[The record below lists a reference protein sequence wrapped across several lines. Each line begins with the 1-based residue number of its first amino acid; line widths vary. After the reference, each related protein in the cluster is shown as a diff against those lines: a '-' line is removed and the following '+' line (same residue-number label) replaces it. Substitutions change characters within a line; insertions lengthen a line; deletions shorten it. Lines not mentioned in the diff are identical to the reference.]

1 MKVVGG
7 ERPGAS
13 LVDTAQNNA
22 SYGRERRRAVRNA
35 VHTPAYASL
44 NGSAQAVSLE
54 LCEIL
59 NISES
64 GTCIQAPEPLKV
76 NRLLPLALD
85 LSETGDRIYTTGHV
99 VWSESCGRA
108 GIRFPELPENSLL
121 QLRRWL
127 QANDAVGS
135 ANVATQPNSHL
146 QNEDGRAMQ
155 DTKCGMQDPTCNLH
169 PASCISY
176 YSKSGA

>member
-44 NGSAQAVSLE
+44 NGSAEAVSLE

-64 GTCIQAPEPLKV
+64 GTCIQAPEPMKV

-85 LSETGDRIYTTGHV
+85 LSETGDRIYTAGHV

-108 GIRFPELPENSLL
+108 GIRFPELPEDSLL

-127 QANDAVGS
+127 QANDAAGGFEVGGLVES
-135 ANVATQPNSHL
+135 PPTEKKRGTVA
-146 QNEDGRAMQ
+146 
-155 DTKCGMQDPTCNLH
+155 
-169 PASCISY
+169 
-176 YSKSGA
+176 

>member
-76 NRLLPLALD
+76 NRPRSVVGELWSGWYSFSGIARKFSAATATLVA
-85 LSETGDRIYTTGHV
+85 SERRG
-99 VWSESCGRA
+99 GR
-108 GIRFPELPENSLL
+108 R
-121 QLRRWL
+121 
-127 QANDAVGS
+127 
-135 ANVATQPNSHL
+135 
-146 QNEDGRAMQ
+146 
-155 DTKCGMQDPTCNLH
+155 
-169 PASCISY
+169 
-176 YSKSGA
+176 

>member
-99 VWSESCGRA
+99 VWSEGSGKA
-108 GIRFPELPENSLL
+108 GIRFPPLAEASLV
-121 QLRRWL
+121 QLRKWLAANQAAGAAHSKHETAPPL
-127 QANDAVGS
+127 QAEAGVFVRSEERRVGK
-135 ANVATQPNSHL
+135 
-146 QNEDGRAMQ
+146 ECRW
-155 DTKCGMQDPTCNLH
+155 
-169 PASCISY
+169 
-176 YSKSGA
+176 